1 LHHVKLVFWNDPANR
16 EHGAEV
22 RNAYTSALSF
32 VHAARKAVKA
42 HRKNASSI
50 PDEILV
56 QRCPEDRVLW
66 TGLLGLHERPAR
78 WIAGSATT
86 SPRPRRGRRRREP
99 GRGGTLRLEVTID
112 RPLLERL
119 VRLAAENE
127 QSVEDYVADLLERE
141 PTDKSSSTTK
151 E

>member
-32 VHAARKAVKA
+32 VHAARKAVNS

-66 TGLLGLHERPAR
+66 TASSVYMSGRSLDRGIGDDFTSVLVPE
-78 WIAGSATT
+78 AT
-86 SPRPRRGRRRREP
+86 S
-99 GRGGTLRLEVTID
+99 
-112 RPLLERL
+112 
-119 VRLAAENE
+119 
-127 QSVEDYVADLLERE
+127 
-141 PTDKSSSTTK
+141 
-151 E
+151 